1 MAKKTIKEIA
11 AWLAENEISDEDL
24 DMASDYNNSVDEEK
38 AAARGDLIDAIY
50 NYLDVT
56 CPDLEWTYE
65 EIEKEVTPV
74 LDEIIDKYESLTKSQ
89 TKRVSMQSKT
99 DAYTKFFKDI
109 GLI

>member
-38 AAARGDLIDAIY
+38 AAARENLIDAIY
-50 NYLDVT
+50 DYLDVT
-56 CPDLEWTYE
+56 CPDLNWTYE

-74 LDEIIDKYESLTKSQ
+74 LDEIVDKYNSLTKSQ
-89 TKRVSMQSKT
+89 TKRVREQSKA
-99 DAYTKFFKDI
+99 DAYAKFFKDI